1 MPNDA
6 NTSRLR
12 ESAAEFW
19 DIFNKSKEDSIF
31 DGLVQEIDASLGFF
45 KPAALALPGE
55 PTEFTG
61 TATVH
66 TINSVSTSY
75 ETKVYE
81 YTWGLDKNMIMRT
94 DAAGRGMTTTLLRGI
109 ARKWVGHRDRKL
121 TTLLATGESAGGL
134 NAAAIFSSTAY
145 TPNPGITVDNVSAT
159 AVSGSADEVLSA
171 VHEGFGLFETMRTVG
186 NDLAHGKTPKV
197 ALMFSPVGQT
207 DERKFVYD
215 ALEPMLLNDEYKFE
229 GSQIMP
235 RSNGYLGANADMWM
249 FALDR
254 DPKFFVCGVE
264 QDADFVTN
272 IGSQSDSDVILH
284 RRNLGQTSY
293 VYECAFSGDPYGAV
307 LLNDA

>member
-19 DIFNKSKEDSIF
+19 DIFNKSKEESIF
-31 DGLVQEIDASLGFF
+31 TDLVQEIDASLGFF
-45 KPAALALPGE
+45 KPAALALPGQ
-55 PTEFTG
+55 PSEFTG

-66 TINSVSTSY
+66 TVNSASQSY

-81 YTWGLDKNMIMRT
+81 YTWGLDVNLIKRL
-94 DAAGRGMTTTLLRGI
+94 DAVGRGMVTTLLRGI

-121 TTLLATGESAGGL
+121 TTLLATGQSTGGL
-134 NAAAIFSSTAY
+134 DGNAIFSSTAY
-145 TPNPGITVDNVSAT
+145 TPNPGITVDNLSAS

-171 VHEGFGLFETMRTVG
+171 IHEGFGLFETMRTVG
-186 NDLAHGKTPKV
+186 NDLAHGSTPGV
-197 ALMFSPVGQT
+197 VLMFDPVGQT
-207 DERKFVYD
+207 DQRKFVYD
-215 ALEPMLLNDEYKFE
+215 ALEPMLLNDEYKFPQGTVE
-229 GSQIMP
+229 MRP
-235 RSNGYLGANADMWM
+235 NGYLGGNADMWM
-249 FALDR
+249 FVKGR

-272 IGSQSDSDVILH
+272 MDAPDWARIINRQVV
-284 RRNLGQTSY
+284 GQTSY

-307 LLNDA
+307 CLNDA